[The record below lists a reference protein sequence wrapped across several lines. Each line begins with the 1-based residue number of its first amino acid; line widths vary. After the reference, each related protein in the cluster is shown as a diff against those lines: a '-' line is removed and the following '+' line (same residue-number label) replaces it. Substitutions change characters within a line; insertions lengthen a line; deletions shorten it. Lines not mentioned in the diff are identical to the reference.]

1 MAGEQPANGSH
12 TDFIQEIDMVDILFL
27 SAALLI
33 ILECLYLDLRVAMA
47 LKNEIDAMECK
58 LMEMRK

>member
-1 MAGEQPANGSH
+1 MAGKQSANGPH

-33 ILECLYLDLRVAMA
+33 ILECLYSDLKVAMA
-47 LKNEIDAMECK
+47 LKNEINAMEYK
-58 LMEMRK
+58 LMEPRK